1 MSRGSI
7 EVLATAPHEFGRA
20 GLWCRR
26 RLAIGLLE
34 RGFRSAGLQRQRD
47 AMLRLLCAMLAATP
61 ATASCVFE
69 NARLYNESG
78 HTVTCDDLGGL
89 SVALYFAGE
98 WCPLCRRFT
107 PALRAFREKWS
118 GSVQIVFISS
128 DFSEAAMKEHYAHQ
142 LGGWIA
148 LAWDDPL
155 AATLKRRYKVWSNT
169 EVGTFGFNKRSGVPA
184 VVVIDHT
191 GAELAF
197 LPGERHGAVALLEWD
212 PGDQMRRWPTKSEL

>member
-1 MSRGSI
+1 
-7 EVLATAPHEFGRA
+7 
-20 GLWCRR
+20 
-26 RLAIGLLE
+26 
-34 RGFRSAGLQRQRD
+34 
-47 AMLRLLCAMLAATP
+47 MLRLLCAMLAATP
-61 ATASCVFE
+61 ATASCVFQ

-212 PGDQMRRWPTKSEL
+212 PGDQMRRWPPTKSEL